1 MAKLKKSPPT
11 VELQYFAY
19 YDPDTEQILAVTNE
33 PVSNYTH
40 WAVITSSQHRDI
52 MKGTV
57 NLRDCLIDRYIKADG
72 NIEAKLITK
81 QLYEE
86 FTFKNKSFTWI
97 NDAPADSTEFV
108 VEYNKQDRQWTF
120 AITQA
125 GRDNLA
131 DKSMNNTLVF
141 FVMLETDFDFLIRTV
156 YLQIY
161 DLLRTDKIRIDFE
174 SEIENRI
181 ELLSI
186 ASKTFFNS
194 YGLKIND

>member
-1 MAKLKKSPPT
+1 MAKPKKSPPNI
-11 VELQYFAY
+11 ELTYYAY
-19 YDPDTEQILAVTNE
+19 YDPDTEKILAVTNE
-33 PVSNYTH
+33 SVPVYTH
-40 WAVITSSQHRDI
+40 WAVITASQHRDI
-52 MKGTV
+52 IKGTV
-57 NLRDCLIDRYIKADG
+57 NLRDCIIDRYIKADG

-86 FTFKNKSFTWI
+86 FTFKNKAFTWV
-97 NDAPADSTEFV
+97 NDTPTSDTEFV
-108 VEYNKQDRQWTF
+108 VEYNKEDKQWTF
-120 AITQA
+120 AITQS

-141 FVMLETDFDFLIRTV
+141 FITLETDFDFLIRTV

-161 DLLRTDKIRIDFE
+161 DLLRTDKIRVDFE
-174 SEIENRI
+174 SEIENKI